1 MNRRM
6 MTRKTNPKT
15 HSKKVKTRKVKKKER
30 RLDIHN
36 LQKRK

>member
-15 HSKKVKTRKVKKKER
+15 HSKKVKVKKKER
-30 RLDIHN
+30 RLAIHS